1 MQTAVSYISSRE
13 DARQRFHNQRSP
25 EASAI
30 IHCAKMP
37 LRRLRHD
44 PFSQKLSLRCR
55 CHYLFHKSCLCVA
68 CDITLFHKSGPHDA
82 CDINS
87 DSSTS
92 LHIKWFPGFWRKTAI
107 FRSYDFKSSPLQTT
121 LKHHFS
127 FPEGAYIM
135 SRLEISHAQ
144 WKRLMSRTPESIT
157 LRKRLNVTKSENGTS
172 VIISKKY
179 NVMLPRISHSAK
191 MT

>member
-1 MQTAVSYISSRE
+1 
-13 DARQRFHNQRSP
+13 
-25 EASAI
+25 
-30 IHCAKMP
+30 MP

-55 CHYLFHKSCLCVA
+55 CHYLFHKSCPCVA

-92 LHIKWFPGFWRKTAI
+92 LHIKWFPGFWRKTALV
-107 FRSYDFKSSPLQTT
+107 RSYDFKSSPLQIS

-127 FPEGAYIM
+127 FPEGSYIM
-135 SRLEISHAQ
+135 SRPEISHAL
-144 WKRLMSRTPESIT
+144 WKYIMSQPFRSIT
-157 LRKRLNVTKSENGTS
+157 LRNRSNGTTSENGTF
-172 VIISKKY
+172 VIYFEKY

>member
-1 MQTAVSYISSRE
+1 MQAAVSYISSRE

-25 EASAI
+25 ESSAI
-30 IHCAKMP
+30 IHCVKMA

-44 PFSQKLSLRCR
+44 SFSQKLSLRCLW
-55 CHYLFHKSCLCVA
+55 HYLFHKSCPCVA

-144 WKRLMSRTPESIT
+144 WKRLMSRPPESIT
-157 LRKRLNVTKSENGTS
+157 LRNRPNGTTSENGAS
-172 VIISKKY
+172 VIIPKKY
-179 NVMLPRISHSAK
+179 NGISLRISRSAK